1 MEREKEIKQKHSQ
14 VWQNP
19 KKGQEG
25 KMKFSGISDEAG
37 QAIEAQIKAHKEL
50 GWEYMELR
58 NIDGENL
65 TMVSDTKSDE
75 IYGKVTESG
84 LKVSCFSSAI
94 ANWATEISGD
104 FKKDVDEL
112 KRAIP
117 RMHRFQTKY
126 IRVMSWPN
134 NKENPLT
141 DEGWK
146 SEAIRRMKELSKM
159 AEDAGIILAHENCN
173 GWGGLGAE
181 NMIRLYE
188 GVNSPAFKLLYD
200 TGNVVAH
207 KTGDPWK
214 FYLRLKPLIEY
225 VHIKDYRSGGEKA
238 TYPGEGDAKVKDVLA
253 DLKKSGYDGFVS
265 IEPHLASIVHE
276 GKVGDPETTYRTY
289 ISYGQ
294 KLMEIAGR

>member
-1 MEREKEIKQKHSQ
+1 
-14 VWQNP
+14 
-19 KKGQEG
+19 
-25 KMKFSGISDEAG
+25 MKFSGISDEAG
-37 QAIEAQIKAHKEL
+37 QAIEVQIKAHREL

-65 TMVSDTKSDE
+65 TMVSDTKFDE

-117 RMHRFQTKY
+117 RMQRFKTRY

-141 DEGWK
+141 EAEWGK
-146 SEAIRRMKELSKM
+146 EAIRRMRELAKM
-159 AEDAGIILAHENCN
+159 AEDGGIVLAHENCS
-173 GWGGLGAE
+173 GWGGESGD
-181 NMIRLYE
+181 NMVKLYE
-188 GVNSPAFKLLYD
+188 GVNSPAFKLIYD
-200 TGNVVAH
+200 TGNVIAH
-207 KTGDPWK
+207 KTETPWK
-214 FYLRLKPLIEY
+214 FYLKVKPLIEY
-225 VHIKDYRSGGEKA
+225 VHIKDYKVEDPEKA
-238 TYPGEGDAKVKDVLA
+238 TYPGEGDAKVREIIK

-265 IEPHLASIVHE
+265 IEPHLASVVHE
-276 GKVGDPETTYRTY
+276 GKVGDKELAYNTYVN
-289 ISYGQ
+289 YG
-294 KLMEIAGR
+294 KRLMQIASL